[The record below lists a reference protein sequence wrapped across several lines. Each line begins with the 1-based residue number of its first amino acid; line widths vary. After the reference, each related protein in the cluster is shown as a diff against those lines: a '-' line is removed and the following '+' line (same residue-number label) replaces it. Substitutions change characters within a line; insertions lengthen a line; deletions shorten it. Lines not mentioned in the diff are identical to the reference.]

1 MSNKKYNPD
10 NISALSR
17 HIGVTTACIH
27 NYKKG
32 KVPDKEMETLKLVL
46 LGAGYTEEIDKK
58 TKYKLIKRG
67 WSVFCEQQQT

>member
-1 MSNKKYNPD
+1 MNKIYNPD

-17 HIGVTTACIH
+17 HLGVTTACIH

-32 KVPDKEMETLKLVL
+32 KVPDKEMETLKLIL
-46 LGAGYTEEIDKK
+46 KGAGYTEDIDKK

-67 WSVFCEQQQT
+67 WAVICDEQT